1 MKINMQNHEQVKIK
15 QIDKKKIDKQ
25 EIVLCLILVTFKEQV
40 DKLKL
45 VELSN

>member
-15 QIDKKKIDKQ
+15 QKIDKQ
-25 EIVLCLILVTFKEQV
+25 KIVCLVLITFKEQV